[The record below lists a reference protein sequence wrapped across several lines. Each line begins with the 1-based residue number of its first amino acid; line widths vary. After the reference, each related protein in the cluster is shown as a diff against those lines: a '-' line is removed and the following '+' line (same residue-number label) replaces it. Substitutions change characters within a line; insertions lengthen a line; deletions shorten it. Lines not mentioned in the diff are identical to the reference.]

1 MHHSSDIMVQLEII
15 IQFIT
20 LLSRQWSTDIYDSKS
35 VFEYVEH
42 TNIFDLMTKKWMNL
56 SDALVSATESH
67 NSSFTLKMTI
77 HFAFFFC
84 TPFQQWCRLIE
95 MFFLW
100 VVTANSF
107 YSQNS
112 ISKIYASE
120 KYLWQ
125 ALWAIFLWDNKLE
138 SKATMRYLQAQC

>member
-1 MHHSSDIMVQLEII
+1 MTSWCSWRLLYSLLLYFLGNGALTYATPKVSLSTSSTLIFLILWLKNGWISRTHSCLQQKATILHLHWKWL
-15 IQFIT
+15 FI
-20 LLSRQWSTDIYDSKS
+20 L
-35 VFEYVEH
+35 H
-42 TNIFDLMTKKWMNL
+42 
-56 SDALVSATESH
+56 
-67 NSSFTLKMTI
+67 
-77 HFAFFFC
+77 FFFC